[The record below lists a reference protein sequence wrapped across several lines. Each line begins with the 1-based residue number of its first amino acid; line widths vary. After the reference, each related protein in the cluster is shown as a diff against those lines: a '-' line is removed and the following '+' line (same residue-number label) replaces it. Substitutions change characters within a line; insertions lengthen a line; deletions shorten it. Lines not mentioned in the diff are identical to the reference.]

1 MCAFDFTL
9 VCFQT
14 VEWCL
19 TTPIVP
25 ARTLHAQLSKTSR
38 RTLPNRARKLQE
50 GRPLLRCRN
59 ERNDSRYQTRNDFLL
74 RRITLN
80 RAAAVSFA
88 RRFETE
94 ARLGPRGASW
104 RRLAICSVCH
114 AGATYLPRRVC
125 EGIQHVCVG
134 IRRQPKCCCRRS
146 FGRSVGLSGNAGVH
160 GFSSF
165 SHF

>member
-1 MCAFDFTL
+1 MVFNDSYCSSTN
-9 VCFQT
+9 T
-14 VEWCL
+14 
-19 TTPIVP
+19 
-25 ARTLHAQLSKTSR
+25 ARTAIQNFPQNFTQSR
-38 RTLPNRARKLQE
+38 PQIARRSSASAMSQRTQRFSVPNA
-50 GRPLLRCRN
+50 
-59 ERNDSRYQTRNDFLL
+59 YDFLL

-114 AGATYLPRRVC
+114 AGATYLLPRRVC

-146 FGRSVGLSGNAGVH
+146 FGRSVGRSLGQCWCAW
-160 GFSSF
+160 F
-165 SHF
+165 